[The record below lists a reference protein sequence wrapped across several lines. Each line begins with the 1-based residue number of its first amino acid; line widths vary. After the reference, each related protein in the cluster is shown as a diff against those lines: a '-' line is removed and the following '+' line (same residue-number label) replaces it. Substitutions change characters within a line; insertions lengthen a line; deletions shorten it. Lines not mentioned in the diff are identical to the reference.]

1 MLSEVPF
8 NLGFIDFRDF
18 LSIWDPSFVSN
29 TTLKFSL
36 YFAGQLP
43 NLHFKVLFLKLHLGS
58 NSSISKFFGNL
69 SLNETSL
76 ISWSKELFLNL
87 YKIFI
92 FDGSSEIDLTIF
104 FALGSGILISL
115 VQLP

>member
-8 NLGFIDFRDF
+8 NLGLNDLIAF
-18 LSIWDPSFVSN
+18 LSISDPSFVSN
-29 TTLKFSL
+29 ATLKFSL

-43 NLHFKVLFLKLHLGS
+43 NWQFKVLFLKLHLGS

-76 ISWSKELFLNL
+76 IS
-87 YKIFI
+87 
-92 FDGSSEIDLTIF
+92 
-104 FALGSGILISL
+104 
-115 VQLP
+115 